1 MLSIA
6 NQKGANQKLIRCHFH
21 GGVNQQK
28 TTLKNEFL
36 SSTEKYTTHVANFY
50 TNASPSIFFADDL
63 YAVLIRPRG
72 DLQAF
77 PRNYPANSVLGT
89 FGEFQVGPSF
99 RDGSVLAFV
108 GRLRRFISNFNF
120 NLNIFGADFAHHG
133 QNDIPAIQQNVN
145 DPYTLHDFTNVNQIV
160 DHIRVGIADN
170 GPLKFEFTRLFAEN
184 FYLEFSA
191 SMRSILG
198 LPRFIWVGGDGA
210 GGVVTSNNNT
220 MAILNP
226 VQTHFVTFP
235 AIPVGFDNN
244 LFFSSK
250 TVFSADQRVTL
261 DIESTLPTYNT
272 ISSEFSK
279 EIHTRLLARF
289 NLSDFININ
298 AYTKSNN
305 GLVISGIEFEEQVTD
320 GVKDLVRNP
329 HTNLSMLRP
338 STIQAVD
345 ISLWLRYIVDKK
357 IVKTEFKLLDHEWV
371 DFTLSFIK
379 RV

>member
-1 MLSIA
+1 
-6 NQKGANQKLIRCHFH
+6 
-21 GGVNQQK
+21 
-28 TTLKNEFL
+28 
-36 SSTEKYTTHVANFY
+36 
-50 TNASPSIFFADDL
+50 
-63 YAVLIRPRG
+63 
-72 DLQAF
+72 
-77 PRNYPANSVLGT
+77 
-89 FGEFQVGPSF
+89 
-99 RDGSVLAFV
+99 
-108 GRLRRFISNFNF
+108 
-120 NLNIFGADFAHHG
+120 
-133 QNDIPAIQQNVN
+133 
-145 DPYTLHDFTNVNQIV
+145 
-160 DHIRVGIADN
+160 
-170 GPLKFEFTRLFAEN
+170 
-184 FYLEFSA
+184 
-191 SMRSILG
+191 MRSILG

-305 GLVISGIEFEEQVTD
+305 GLVISGIEFEEHVTD
-320 GVKDLVRNP
+320 GVKDLVINP